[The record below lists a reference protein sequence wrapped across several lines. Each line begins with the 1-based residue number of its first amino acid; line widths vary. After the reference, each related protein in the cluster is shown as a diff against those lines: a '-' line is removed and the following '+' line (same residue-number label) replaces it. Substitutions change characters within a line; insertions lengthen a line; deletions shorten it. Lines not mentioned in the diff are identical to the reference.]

1 MTKKCITENITSIDL
16 DSLDNIFADIDYFI
30 SIFAKIKEEYP
41 NDKIGVCF
49 NKHED
54 RDYNEYDT
62 CYVYNCTHTLDIILN
77 RLETD
82 KEYNDRIKAKEK
94 AKERSKQKRQQQIEK
109 KRLEQEA
116 NDKKE
121 YLRLKRMFGGKL

>member
-1 MTKKCITENITSIDL
+1 MNKRYITKNITSIDL
-16 DSLDNIFADIDYFI
+16 DSMDSIYTDIDYFI
-30 SIFAKIKEEYP
+30 SIFTKIKEEYP

-49 NKHED
+49 NKSD
-54 RDYNEYDT
+54 GSDDDYNES
-62 CYVYNCTHTLDIILN
+62 NTLDITLN

-82 KEYNDRIKAKEK
+82 KEYDNRIKAKEK
-94 AKERSKQKRQQQIEK
+94 AKERLKQKKQQEIEK
-109 KRLEQEA
+109 KRLQKEA